1 MKENKTINFKVINLD
16 HYFHFVPAI
25 LDHVKKNPKI
35 SNNNVSRL
43 VGKFEAD
50 ALSYPF
56 DAQCDFGYVHE
67 SKTCKNHA
75 YWHEKAK
82 EICDGKDKNLQKYGI
97 LAPCGT
103 DVFTGVE
110 YVCCAVSKTLASSWI
125 FPICNT
131 GSHI

>member
-1 MKENKTINFKVINLD
+1 MYVFERKQNNLRPRFSFRPSNFGSCNSPL
-16 HYFHFVPAI
+16 
-25 LDHVKKNPKI
+25 KI

-131 GSHI
+131 GFHI